1 MKKPPRAVA
10 CDLDGTLLRSDLT
23 VSERSRAALAAVE
36 AAGALLPLLRDV
48 QDYVWRRHLASAA
61 GHLLEDTSALRR
73 GETLMSVCF
82 VDIVGYTTRSRSMTP
97 DELAFLVERFE
108 SVVTDLITEH
118 SGRVVKTIGD
128 EVMSLFPDASHAAS
142 AARDIQLGM
151 HDMAPVGKVRM
162 GVRIGMH
169 HGAVVERDGD
179 VFGDTVNLAA
189 RLVAQAVKGQIITT
203 SATADMLPPPLR
215 GMTRDLYA
223 INVKGKADEISLC
236 EVIWKRHDEDT
247 TVMVSGR
254 RPSGKR
260 APVVLKLKYRD
271 KEIIRRRDTD
281 SIDVGRDPACGLVIA
296 DHMASRQHCTL
307 ERRQDKYVIKDHSTN
322 GTYVTM
328 EGDTEQHLLRE
339 EVALRKHGWIAFGQ
353 PRAQASPE
361 EVVEFFVDS

>member
-1 MKKPPRAVA
+1 MDSRQAA
-10 CDLDGTLLRSDLT
+10 ILFAD
-23 VSERSRAALAAVE
+23 VSASTKLYETAGDVAALDAIQRCIKAMARATGAA
-36 AAGALLPLLRDV
+36 
-48 QDYVWRRHLASAA
+48 H
-61 GHLLEDTSALRR
+61 
-73 GETLMSVCF
+73 
-82 VDIVGYTTRSRSMTP
+82 
-97 DELAFLVERFE
+97 
-108 SVVTDLITEH
+108 
-118 SGRVVKTIGD
+118 GRVVKTIGD
-128 EVMSLFPDASHAAS
+128 EVMAIFGGADAAA
-142 AARDIQLGM
+142 AAAAEMQVAVDAMPPVANNKLGL
-151 HDMAPVGKVRM
+151 
-162 GVRIGMH
+162 RIGFH
-169 HGAVVERDGD
+169 FGPVLQEKDD

-254 RPSGKR
+254 RPAGKR

-271 KEIIRRRDTD
+271 KEVIRRRDTD
-281 SIDVGRDPACGLVIA
+281 SIDIGRDPACGLVIY

-307 ERRQDKYVIKDHSTN
+307 ERRQDKYTLKDHSTN

-339 EVALRKHGWIAFGQ
+339 EVILRKHGWIAFGQ
-353 PRAQASPE
+353 PRAQAAPE